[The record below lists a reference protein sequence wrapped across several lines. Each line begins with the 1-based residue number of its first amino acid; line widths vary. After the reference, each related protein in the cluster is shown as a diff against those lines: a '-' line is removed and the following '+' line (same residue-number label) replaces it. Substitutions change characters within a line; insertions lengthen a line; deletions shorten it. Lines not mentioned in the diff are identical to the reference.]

1 MKSSEVNWRTHAGIF
16 AGIFL
21 AGSIVL
27 TALSQ
32 TAPVLTITS
41 LGTNEFSLTI
51 TNAIPADSYEVWWTP
66 VLGDA
71 AAYPWSA
78 AAVGNI
84 GQSNFVLN
92 MNELQTGFFYGL
104 LDTNAVPLWEEAD
117 PGTPGSPILQVTIIS
132 PANGST
138 LN

>member
-1 MKSSEVNWRTHAGIF
+1 MKTIGRYSITLAGIF
-16 AGIFL
+16 ASGL
-21 AGSIVL
+21 IVVAAL
-27 TALSQ
+27 TARSQ
-32 TAPVLTITS
+32 TAPFLTLAATGTNQLTI
-41 LGTNEFSLTI
+41 TI

-66 VLGDA
+66 VLGNT

-92 MNELQTGFFYGL
+92 MNGLQMGFFYGL
-104 LDTNAVPLWEEAD
+104 LDTNAVPLWEEAS